1 VDLRDKRILITGGSG
16 FLGPHVVA
24 AIEGRGCRELFVP
37 RSRDYDLRRVSLCR
51 GLCRRAGFEISIR
64 DLAAL
69 IAELTG
75 FRRRIAWDA
84 TKPTGQ
90 PAAAWTPVAHG
101 SASASG
107 QRLFPH
113 GAPPIAE
120 G

>member
-1 VDLRDKRILITGGSG
+1 MTTTCAAFRYVEDCGEGIALAAELLEESDPIN
-16 FLGPHVVA
+16 LG
-24 AIEGRGCRELFVP
+24 
-37 RSRDYDLRRVSLCR
+37 
-51 GLCRRAGFEISIR
+51 AGFEISIR

-107 QRLFPH
+107 QRPFPH
-113 GAPPIAE
+113 RAPPIAE